1 MLHFLFI
8 RTISCD
14 LSQGAAPIE
23 IQAQLIARA
32 FSNLL
37 VYNSIRDAGVTQ
49 KKYYSVRR
57 KLIYFLGK
65 GTITW
70 N

>member
-1 MLHFLFI
+1 MFHFLFT
-8 RTISCD
+8 RTVSCD
-14 LSQGAAPIE
+14 LSQGAAPME

-37 VYNSIRDAGVTQ
+37 VYNSIRDAGITQ
-49 KKYYSVRR
+49 RN
-57 KLIYFLGK
+57 
-65 GTITW
+65 ITLCIE